1 MNNKKI
7 KVLRIINRFNVG
19 GPIYNVT
26 YLTKYLPDEYETILV
41 GGNPIPSEK
50 DGEYILKASGVEA
63 IKLSSLSRKVN
74 LINDVRALLALVKLI
89 KKERP
94 DIVHTHASKAG
105 FLGRIA
111 ARLMGVKV
119 IIHTYHGHVFNGY
132 FNNFKSKLIVIVER
146 LLGKIT
152 TKIIAIS
159 DQQHVELTQ
168 HYKIAKPDKV
178 AIIPLGFNLDPFL
191 NNEGLRK
198 VNRTIHGLHDDCIA
212 VGIVGRL
219 TAIKNHKLFI
229 DGAVKALESNAKT
242 FQFFIVGDG
251 ELMEE
256 LQRYLTSLPSNVQST
271 FTFTSWIEDMA
282 GFYAAMDLVCLT
294 SLNEGTPVTLIE
306 AQASGVPVISTNVGG
321 VRDIVLDKET
331 GILLNEQAHEAFAEN
346 LLTLGLNEHLRLKM
360 SQNARN
366 FVKHRFSYHRLV
378 EDMNQLYKLEL
389 AHD

>member
-1 MNNKKI
+1 MKKKKI

-26 YLTKYLPDEYETILV
+26 FLTKYLPDEYETILV
-41 GGNPIPSEK
+41 GGSPTPSEK
-50 DGEYILKASGVEA
+50 DGEYILKAYGVEA
-63 IKLSSLSRKVN
+63 IKLNSLSRKVN

-105 FLGRIA
+105 FIGRIT

-119 IIHTYHGHVFNGY
+119 IIHTYHGHVFSGY
-132 FNNFKSKLIVIVER
+132 FNAFKSNLVVNTER
-146 LLGKIT
+146 LLGRIT

-159 DQQHVELTQ
+159 DQQHSELTR

-178 AIIPLGFNLDPFL
+178 AVIPLGFNLDPFL
-191 NNEGLRK
+191 NNGELRK
-198 VNRTIHGLHDDCIA
+198 GNRAMYGISEDCIA

-229 DGAVKALESNAKT
+229 DGAVKALESDAKT
-242 FQFFIVGDG
+242 FRFFIVGDG
-251 ELMEE
+251 ELMEA
-256 LQRYLTSLPSNVQST
+256 LNSYVATFPSSIQSA
-271 FTFTSWIEDMA
+271 FTFTSWIEDMV

-321 VRDIVLDKET
+321 VRDIILDKET